1 MTSTCMPDMTTQ
13 DISTRRMKV
22 MATMPA
28 MATMGDT
35 PGTAVG

>member
-1 MTSTCMPDMTTQ
+1 MTSTCTPDMTTPDMTTP

-22 MATMPA
+22 MAST
-28 MATMGDT
+28 GDT

>member
-1 MTSTCMPDMTTQ
+1 MPDMTTPAMATQ

-22 MATMPA
+22 MASTPD